1 MLPLSI
7 FISILGLGILAAAHE
22 IGHYLVAVAL
32 KIKVYELSIFVGPS
46 LFHWKRNGVD
56 YHIRCIPFGA
66 YVRFSDFEEEE
77 RDDED
82 PRAILN
88 QPRWK
93 RIMVSLAGPI
103 MNIILGVIIL
113 SVLFSVSGFYTT
125 KLSTIYEGTQI
136 AGTGAQVGDRIISI
150 NGQKVYS
157 EYDLALDLS
166 EIPETEV
173 LRVELKSATS
183 GKKYEVVLTPEART
197 IYMLGIVHY
206 ENDVGQWEI
215 VEVDAHQNGG
225 NPLIEIGDI
234 VLTVDGVSIDDPNI
248 GKIIADSKGKALIV
262 SLIRDGVPM
271 ELSVKTF
278 EAQYISPRGIYL
290 GEGHGIPEAIREA
303 IVFPASMLRLTTYT
317 ISGAFAG
324 KIEPYNVV
332 SGPVGMVSAVSS
344 VVELEEVNTSDK
356 VETLVLIAGA
366 ISIGLAF
373 TNLLPLPGLDGNAI
387 VLLVIETIRGKRISK
402 RTEYVINVIGFIV
415 IVSLVIFALA
425 SDIIRLRS

>member
-46 LFHWKRNGVD
+46 LFHWKRNGVE

-93 RIMVSLAGPI
+93 RLMVSLAGPI
-103 MNIILGVIIL
+103 MNILLGVIIL

-125 KLSTIYEGTQI
+125 KLDTIYNDTQI
-136 AGTGAQVGDRIISI
+136 AKTNAKEGDRIISV
-150 NGQKVYS
+150 NGQRVYS
-157 EYDLALDLS
+157 EYDLALDMS
-166 EIPETEV
+166 EISQTES
-173 LRVELKSATS
+173 LRIVLKSAKN
-183 GKKYEVVLTPEART
+183 GKKYEVVLTPETRA
-197 IYMLGIVHY
+197 IYMLGITHY
-206 ENDVGQWEI
+206 ENDSGQWEI
-215 VEVDAHQNGG
+215 IEVDEHQNDG
-225 NPLIEIGDI
+225 NPLIKVGDI
-234 VLTVDGVSIDDPNI
+234 VLTIEGISIDDPGI
-248 GKIIADSKGKALIV
+248 GSVIADSKGKALVV
-262 SLIRDGVPM
+262 SLVRDGVPM
-271 ELSVKTF
+271 DVTVKTF
-278 EAQYISPRGIYL
+278 EAQYILPSGLYL
-290 GEGHGIPEAIREA
+290 RKGNGVPEAIREA
-303 IVFPASMLRLTTYT
+303 FIFPASMLRLTTYT

-324 KIEPYNVV
+324 KVEPYNVV
-332 SGPVGMVSAVSS
+332 SGPVGMTTEISKVVSDEKIS
-344 VVELEEVNTSDK
+344 VSDK
-356 VETLVLIAGA
+356 TQTLVLISGA

-387 VLLVIETIRGKRISK
+387 VLLVIETIRGKKISK
-402 RTEYVINVIGFIV
+402 KTEYVINVIGFIV

>member
-1 MLPLSI
+1 MLPLTI
-7 FISILGLGILAAAHE
+7 IISILGLGLLAAAHE

-46 LFHWKRNGVD
+46 LFHWKKNGVEF
-56 YHIRCIPFGA
+56 HIRCIPFGA

-77 RDDED
+77 RDDDD

-125 KLSTIYEGTQI
+125 KLDTIYDDTQI
-136 AGTGAQVGDRIISI
+136 ASTIAQEGDRIISV
-150 NGQKVYS
+150 NGQRVYS

-166 EIPETEV
+166 DIPEKETLSV
-173 LRVELKSATS
+173 KLKSAKT
-183 GKKYEVVLTPEART
+183 GEKYEIVLTPEPRP
-197 IYMLGIVHY
+197 IYMLGITHY
-206 ENDVGQWEI
+206 SKDGGEWEI
-215 VEVDAHQNGG
+215 IDVDPLQNDG
-225 NPLIEIGDI
+225 NPVIEVGDI
-234 VLTVDGVSIDDPNI
+234 VLTIDGLSIDDPNI
-248 GKIIADSKGKALIV
+248 GNIIAESKGQALTV

-278 EAQYISPRGIYL
+278 EAQYVSPRGIYL
-290 GEGHGIPEAIREA
+290 QQGKGIPDAIREA
-303 IVFPASMLRLTTYT
+303 FIFPASMLRLTTYT

-324 KIEPYNVV
+324 DIESYNVV
-332 SGPVGMVSAVSS
+332 SGPVGMITAVSD
-344 VVELEEVNTSDK
+344 VVEHEEISISDK
-356 VETLVLIAGA
+356 AETLVLIAGA

-402 RTEYVINVIGFIV
+402 KTEYVINVIGFIV

-425 SDIIRLRS
+425 SDIIRMRS

>member
-1 MLPLSI
+1 MLPITIL
-7 FISILGLGILAAAHE
+7 ISLLGLGILAAAHE

-46 LFHWKRNGVD
+46 LFHWKRNGVEF
-56 YHIRCIPFGA
+56 HIRCIPFGA

-77 RDDED
+77 SDDDD

-93 RIMVSLAGPI
+93 RILVSLAGPF
-103 MNIILGVIIL
+103 MNIILGVVIL
-113 SVLFSVSGFYTT
+113 SILFSVSGFYTT
-125 KLSTIYEGTQI
+125 RLDTINDGTQI
-136 AGTGAQVGDRIISI
+136 ADTIAKKGDRILSV
-150 NGQKVYS
+150 NGQTVYS

-166 EIPETEV
+166 DIPVTEP
-173 LRVELKSATS
+173 LRVKLKSAET
-183 GKKYEVVLTPEART
+183 GKKYDVVLTPEIRPV
-197 IYMLGIVHY
+197 YMLGITHY
-206 ENDVGQWEI
+206 ENDIGEWEI
-215 VEVDAHQNGG
+215 IDVDPNQNGG
-225 NPLIEIGDI
+225 NPLLMVGDI
-234 VLTVDGVSIDDPNI
+234 VKTIDGVSIDDPSI
-248 GKIIADSKGKALIV
+248 GGIISESKGQALTV

-278 EAQYISPRGIYL
+278 EAQYASPRGLYL
-290 GEGHGIPEAIREA
+290 KQGNGVPEAIREA
-303 IVFPASMLRLTTYT
+303 FVFPASMLRLTAYT
-317 ISGAFAG
+317 ISSAFAG

-332 SGPVGMVSAVSS
+332 SGPVGMIDVAND
-344 VVELEEVNTSDK
+344 VVENEDVETSDK

-387 VLLVIETIRGKRISK
+387 VLLAIETIRGKRISK
-402 RTEYVINVIGFIV
+402 RTEYVINVVGFIV

>member
-1 MLPLSI
+1 MLPLTI
-7 FISILGLGILAAAHE
+7 LISILGLGILAAAHE

-46 LFHWKRNGVD
+46 LFHWKRNGVE

-77 RDDED
+77 RDDDD

-125 KLSTIYEGTQI
+125 KLDTIYDDTQI
-136 AGTGAQVGDRIISI
+136 ANTIAREGDRIISV
-150 NGQKVYS
+150 NGQRVYS

-166 EIPETEV
+166 DIAETET
-173 LRVELKSATS
+173 LRVKLKSAKT
-183 GKKYEVVLTPEART
+183 GEKYEVVLTPET
-197 IYMLGIVHY
+197 KPIYMLGIVHY
-206 ENDVGQWEI
+206 QNDVGQWEI
-215 VEVDAHQNGG
+215 IDVDPKQNDG
-225 NPLIEIGDI
+225 NPLIEVGDI
-234 VLTVDGVSIDDPNI
+234 VLTVEGVSIDDPDI
-248 GKIIADSKGKALIV
+248 GNVIANSKGEALSV
-262 SLIRDGVPM
+262 SLIRDGVSM

-278 EAQYISPRGIYL
+278 EAQYVSPRGMYL
-290 GEGHGIPEAIREA
+290 QQGTGIPEALREA
-303 IVFPASMLRLTTYT
+303 FVFPVSMLRLTTYT
-317 ISGAFAG
+317 ISGAFEG

-332 SGPVGMVSAVSS
+332 SGPVGMVSAVSD
-344 VVELEEVNTSDK
+344 VVELDEVETVDK

-402 RTEYVINVIGFIV
+402 KTEYVINVIGFIV

>member
-46 LFHWKRNGVD
+46 LFHWKRKGVE

-77 RDDED
+77 RDDDD

-93 RIMVSLAGPI
+93 RILVSLAGPI
-103 MNIILGVIIL
+103 MNILLGVIIL

-125 KLSTIYEGTQI
+125 KLSAIYGDTQI
-136 AGTGAQVGDRIISI
+136 ANTIAQEGDRIISV
-150 NGQKVYS
+150 NGQRVYS
-157 EYDLALDLS
+157 EYDLALDMS
-166 EIPETEV
+166 DIPADEP
-173 LRVELKSATS
+173 LRVVLKSALK
-183 GKKYEVVLTPEART
+183 GEKYEVVLTPESRS
-197 IYMLGIVHY
+197 IYMLGITHY
-206 ENDVGQWEI
+206 EDDSGSWEI
-215 VEVDAHQNGG
+215 IAVDEHQNEG
-225 NPLIEIGDI
+225 NPLIEVGDFVNTI
-234 VLTVDGVSIDDPNI
+234 NGVSVDDPSI
-248 GKIIADSKGKALIV
+248 GSIIADSKGNALDI
-262 SLIRDGVPM
+262 SLIRDGVSM
-271 ELSVKTF
+271 EVSVKTY
-278 EAQYISPRGIYL
+278 EAQYVSPRGIYL
-290 GEGHGIPEAIREA
+290 QKGSGVPEAIREA
-303 IVFPASMLRLTTYT
+303 VLFPASMLRLTVYT

-324 KIEPYNVV
+324 KVEPYNVV
-332 SGPVGMVSAVSS
+332 SGPVGMTTAVSDLVS
-344 VVELEEVNTSDK
+344 EEQLK
-356 VETLVLIAGA
+356 VSEKIQTLVLLSGA

-387 VLLVIETIRGKRISK
+387 VLLVIETIRGKKISK
-402 RTEYVINVIGFIV
+402 KTEYVINVIGFIV
-415 IVSLVIFALA
+415 IISLVIFALA